1 MGIFNSLANEVKAA
15 IGYQQTF
22 TELLEAKDVSRAISM
37 MKDCSIQAANNL
49 RDFEISTHKIME
61 RKDRAV
67 FDKKGNFLRWSKRWK
82 IPIPYQTFIN
92 EIALVFLYG
101 RPVKWLQ
108 LSEGTDDAFQAYKQL
123 NEDVRFNAVVR
134 EAKRAAG
141 AEGTS
146 AILYHVYQDSKTE
159 KPKLRLNVLSK
170 KNGDDIYY
178 IKGWQ

>member
-67 FDKKGNFLRWSKRWK
+67 FDKKDMDTVLLMFHLLEMA
-82 IPIPYQTFIN
+82 P
-92 EIALVFLYG
+92 A
-101 RPVKWLQ
+101 
-108 LSEGTDDAFQAYKQL
+108 
-123 NEDVRFNAVVR
+123 VR
-134 EAKRAAG
+134 G
-141 AEGTS
+141 
-146 AILYHVYQDSKTE
+146 H
-159 KPKLRLNVLSK
+159 
-170 KNGDDIYY
+170 
-178 IKGWQ
+178 